1 MEEGEMQAP
10 SLWLL
15 RVSLQAYHLFFLLFL
30 MDWGDVM
37 TIGLGDSAMT
47 RNVKSFNY
55 KEQNFTQ
62 G

>member
-1 MEEGEMQAP
+1 MQAP

-15 RVSLQAYHLFFLLFL
+15 RVSLQAYHLFFLLLL